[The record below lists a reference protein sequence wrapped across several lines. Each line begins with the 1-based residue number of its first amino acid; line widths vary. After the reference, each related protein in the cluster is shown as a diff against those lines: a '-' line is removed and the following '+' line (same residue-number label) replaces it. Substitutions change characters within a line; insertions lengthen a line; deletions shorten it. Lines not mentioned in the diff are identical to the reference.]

1 MLTYAI
7 GFIQNVQLACFAVIF
22 LLMAALDRNNR
33 SFRWLALAYVS
44 GLVGGAFQFCSHF
57 LPLWVSIPFSMIA
70 APVGYACIHAG
81 IVQFLGRGLRTRRVS
96 LVLVLGSL
104 PAFLY
109 WSVHLSPSFATQ
121 MDRMSTLQD
130 FVLAVQTALSSIV
143 LLTTRDDETLWPRRV
158 MGAFLGFYSTVEV
171 VRVAIYLVMGVLP
184 DRAAPWVEAASGIVY
199 VVSCSVLPMNFIWM
213 QNARLHAYMARQMTT
228 DALTRLLNRRGL
240 NAAGELEVARYT
252 REGRDFAVTLM
263 DIDHFKQLNDTFGHP
278 GGDQVLGEAAW
289 LLRSLVR
296 KSDTVGRLGGE
307 EFVVLLPGT
316 PIAGAAKLVEN
327 LRAALERHAFSIDGQ
342 NVNITA
348 SFGLAVSAGRSELT
362 WESLLSEADQAL
374 YRAKNDGRNLC
385 RLYQPGIGAQPLSIP
400 SDSGWSRPGNP
411 SGAVAP
417 S

>member
-1 MLTYAI
+1 
-7 GFIQNVQLACFAVIF
+7 
-22 LLMAALDRNNR
+22 
-33 SFRWLALAYVS
+33 
-44 GLVGGAFQFCSHF
+44 
-57 LPLWVSIPFSMIA
+57 
-70 APVGYACIHAG
+70 
-81 IVQFLGRGLRTRRVS
+81 
-96 LVLVLGSL
+96 
-104 PAFLY
+104 
-109 WSVHLSPSFATQ
+109 
-121 MDRMSTLQD
+121 MSTLQD

-158 MGAFLGFYSTVEV
+158 MGAFLGFYSTVEFA
-171 VRVAIYLVMGVLP
+171 RVGVYLATGVLP
-184 DRAAPWVEAASGIVY
+184 DRAAPWVETASGIVY

-213 QNARLHAYMARQMTT
+213 QNARLHAHMARQMTT

-307 EFVVLLPGT
+307 EFVILLPGT
-316 PIAGAAKLVEN
+316 PAAGAAKLVEN
-327 LRAALERHAFSIDGQ
+327 LRVALERHTFSIDGQ

-348 SFGLAVSAGRSELT
+348 SFGLAVSAGRSDLT

-385 RLYQPGIGAQPLSIP
+385 RLYQPGIGAQPLSSP